1 MSVPGWNEMRQLRA
15 KPTTIKFALCSLVLA
30 TVLPAWFASIF
41 YIIRSNEAQRD
52 LLEQHAVGTARALM
66 QVVDRELTGTRS
78 ALEVL
83 ATSPSLTSGDLS
95 GLYDQAQDVLRRVE
109 GTDIVLYGPT
119 GNQLFNTL
127 RPFGTPLPVRGA
139 ARAILHVFET
149 KSPVIS
155 DLFIG
160 RVSHRP

>member
-1 MSVPGWNEMRQLRA
+1 MLALGWNAMRRFRA
-15 KPTTIKFALCSLVLA
+15 KPRTIKFALRWLV
-30 TVLPAWFASIF
+30 VGPIFPSWVASMF

-83 ATSPSLTSGDLS
+83 ATSPSLVSSDLS
-95 GLYDQAQDVLRRVE
+95 GLYDQAQDVLRRVK

-119 GNQLFNTL
+119 GN
-127 RPFGTPLPVRGA
+127 
-139 ARAILHVFET
+139 
-149 KSPVIS
+149 
-155 DLFIG
+155 
-160 RVSHRP
+160 